1 MRLSA
6 IRGGGRV
13 RPAPSPPAPPPW
25 PPTAGPAA
33 RETQACP
40 QRWNRGGEGKEGSQ
54 HQHSRLNAAG
64 GRGGGTS
71 ISTLHLTKLRLFS
84 KLANSHGGPQETGP
98 VVLRQCQSGLDPKSV
113 GLISR
118 RRTPD
123 HTFWGGQSAPPMS
136 WLCPVICLPCGWW
149 SSGNSQTQN
158 IGAATPSAL
167 PAHFSV
173 YSVRRGG
180 ECAQEGD
187 PCYTHLH
194 HPALAEAQTL
204 GRGGGAYAFPQDGAK
219 EKLADNPHTRLGK
232 AGVGGSG
239 RRSKGL
245 GSERG
250 PSLQRTT
257 KIPTG
262 KLHCIPPPP
271 PRQTAPGAYADRES
285 HGRTR
290 LLA

>member
-1 MRLSA
+1 M
-6 IRGGGRV
+6 
-13 RPAPSPPAPPPW
+13 
-25 PPTAGPAA
+25 
-33 RETQACP
+33 
-40 QRWNRGGEGKEGSQ
+40 
-54 HQHSRLNAAG
+54 
-64 GRGGGTS
+64 
-71 ISTLHLTKLRLFS
+71 
-84 KLANSHGGPQETGP
+84 
-98 VVLRQCQSGLDPKSV
+98 LRQCQSGLDPKSV
-113 GLISR
+113 GLISG

-262 KLHCIPPPP
+262 KLHCIPPHPP
-271 PRQTAPGAYADRES
+271 GKQLPVPKQTEKATGEPDCWPKKGDA
-285 HGRTR
+285 RT
-290 LLA
+290 LGNPDPIAGGGLSGGVDTKAGPQH